1 MPAVFA
7 LENKNGSPSGSLWVT
22 NIAVQ
27 IFLII
32 TFYANSTYLALFY
45 IASTAILVPYV
56 LSGAYAFKLA
66 LTGESYDA
74 SEGRSRDMVTGL
86 IATVFGIWLIYAAG
100 ANYLLMCALLYAP
113 GILIYWWAR
122 KARNEKAF
130 NVAEIAIALAIVMAA
145 GIAGYMMMTGK
156 LSAV

>member
-1 MPAVFA
+1 M
-7 LENKNGSPSGSLWVT
+7 
-22 NIAVQ
+22 Q

-66 LTGESYDA
+66 VTGESYDA

-130 NVAEIAIALAIVMAA
+130 NVAEIAIALAIVLAA
-145 GIAGYMMMTGK
+145 GIAGYMMWIGK
-156 LSAV
+156 LSAL

>member
-1 MPAVFA
+1 M
-7 LENKNGSPSGSLWVT
+7 
-22 NIAVQ
+22 Q

-66 LTGESYDA
+66 VTGESYDA

-130 NVAEIAIALAIVMAA
+130 NVAEIVIALAIVLAA
-145 GIAGYMMMTGK
+145 GIAGYMMWIGK
-156 LSAV
+156 LSAL